1 MLGSSCSA
9 LLLDRPLAL
18 HTAKETMDAT
28 AQEIDPANATF
39 AVSA

>member
-1 MLGSSCSA
+1 MLGSPRSA
-9 LLLDRPLAL
+9 LLLDWLLAL

-39 AVSA
+39 ALSA